1 MSDDLYDVTII
12 GGGPVGLYAA
22 YYAGFRTLRT
32 KIVESLDALGGQITA
47 LYPEKWIYD
56 VAGFPRIL
64 GRDLVNNLI
73 EQAMQYHP
81 TVCTGE
87 TVETL
92 SRDSDGTLRLT
103 TARDVHRSRVI
114 VITAGIGAFRPKTF
128 KKPEID
134 AYEGKGLYYFV
145 RSFEDFRDKRVL
157 IVGGGD
163 SAVDWANGLVGT
175 ARAITLIHRRDQF
188 RAHEDSVQKLL
199 HSPVQV
205 KVFYELRR
213 LEGDGR
219 VQRAV
224 IFHNKTNAE
233 ETLEVDA
240 VIASLGFLSNLGP
253 IQEWGLDLDGDSIR
267 VNTRM
272 ETNIPGVYAA
282 GDIVTYPGK
291 VKLIAT
297 GFGEAATAINN
308 AATYLNPKASVFPG
322 HSSSQAVHEKQKLAA
337 SQASG
342 SSPSP

>member
-1 MSDDLYDVTII
+1 MSADLYDVTII

-64 GRDLVNNLI
+64 GRDLVHNLI

-92 SRDSDGTLRLT
+92 SREPDGTLRLT
-103 TARDVHRSRVI
+103 TTRGVHATRVI

-134 AYEGKGLYYFV
+134 SYEGRGLYYFV

-199 HSPVQV
+199 HSPVEV

-213 LEGDGR
+213 LEGDSQVR
-219 VQRAV
+219 RAV

-253 IQEWGLDLDGDSIR
+253 IQDWGLDLDGDSIR

-272 ETNIPGVYAA
+272 ETNLPGVYAA

-297 GFGEAATAINN
+297 GFGEAATAVNN
-308 AATYLNPKASVFPG
+308 AATYLNPKASLFPG
-322 HSSSQAVHEKQKLAA
+322 HSSSQAIHEKQKAAA
-337 SQASG
+337 SPAASPA
-342 SSPSP
+342 SD

>member
-1 MSDDLYDVTII
+1 MDTDLYDVTII

-64 GRDLVNNLI
+64 GRQLVDDLV
-73 EQAMQYHP
+73 EQAIQYKP

-87 TVETL
+87 TVVKLTREA
-92 SRDSDGTLRLT
+92 DATLRLV
-103 TARDVHRSRVI
+103 TARNSHATRVLL
-114 VITAGIGAFRPKTF
+114 ITAGIGAFHPKTF

-134 AYEGKGLYYFV
+134 SFEGKGLYYFV
-145 RSFEDFRDKRVL
+145 RSFQDFKDKRVL

-163 SAVDWANGLVGT
+163 SAVDWANGLLGI
-175 ARAITLIHRRDQF
+175 AREITIIHRRDEF
-188 RAHEDSVQKLL
+188 RAHEDSVQKMRS
-199 HSPVQV
+199 SPIHV

-224 IFHNKTNAE
+224 IYQNKTNVD
-233 ETLEVDA
+233 ETIDVDA
-240 VIASLGFLSNLGP
+240 VIASLGFLSTLGP
-253 IQEWGLDLDGDSIR
+253 IQEWGMELDHDSIR
-267 VNTRM
+267 VTTRM
-272 ETNIPGVYAA
+272 ETNLPGVYAA
-282 GDIVTYPGK
+282 GDIVTFPGK

-308 AATYLNPKASVFPG
+308 AAAYINPKASVFPG
-322 HSSSQAVHEKQKLAA
+322 HSSSQDVHAKQKEAA
-337 SQASG
+337 AKTS
-342 SSPSP
+342 